1 MMSEQ
6 LVIRLRAAHDDL
18 VSWVVL
24 TPQGRRVGEIQRGT
38 LVDAAA
44 LAPGRR
50 VSVLVPGTEVMLC
63 EARVPIRNHAKL
75 LRALPYSLEEQLA
88 EDVDR
93 LHFAAARPDADGL
106 VRVVVVSRELMAQWQ
121 DALTRAGLRADA
133 LHADSEAVPVN
144 PGSLTAVLDGARVYL
159 APPQGLPQVFDGLTL
174 AQALAV
180 VGGDSP
186 PGHLLVYCEAH
197 HDRHLAEYWDELR
210 ERGIAVDVHL
220 QPEGGLAR
228 MGVSMITQPAINLLQ
243 GEYTVRRSHS
253 AMWQHWRVAAL
264 MLAGFAT
271 VAVLAKAIEFQRQA
285 SELRALDTEIEN
297 TFRRNFGDVPV
308 SDYRLQTR
316 QQLARLR
323 AGGANADLMLGL
335 DALSRSLAQAGGN
348 TRVLSLSYRRGVL
361 DLRVRAPDVATLDQ
375 LQRGMTEAGVGR
387 AEIQA
392 ANPVEGGVEGRLQ
405 VRAGGGA

>member
-1 MMSEQ
+1 MSEQ

-24 TPQGRRVGEIQRGT
+24 TPQGRRVGDIQRGT
-38 LVDAAA
+38 LGEAAA
-44 LAPGRR
+44 AASGRR

-88 EDVDR
+88 EDVER
-93 LHFAAARPDADGL
+93 LHFAASRPDAAGQ
-106 VRVVVVSRELMAQWQ
+106 VRVVVVARELMVQWQ
-121 DALTRAGLRADA
+121 EAFARAGLRVDA
-133 LHADSEAVPVN
+133 VYADSEAVPVN
-144 PGSLTAVLDGARVYL
+144 PGSLTAMLDGARVYL
-159 APPQGLPQVFDGLTL
+159 APPEGLPQVFDGLTL

-186 PGHLLVYCEAH
+186 PGHLLIYCEAH
-197 HDRHLAEYWDELR
+197 HDRHLADYWDELR
-210 ERGIAVDVHL
+210 ERGVSVDVHL

-228 MGVSMITQPAINLLQ
+228 MAASIIAQPAVSLLQ
-243 GEYTVRRSHS
+243 GEYAVRRSHS
-253 AMWQHWRVAAL
+253 ALWQHWRVAAL

-271 VAVLAKAIEFQRQA
+271 VAVLAKAIEFQRLS
-285 SELRALDTEIEN
+285 SELRALDDEIAT
-297 TFRRNFGDVPV
+297 TFRRTFGDVPV
-308 SDYRLQTR
+308 SDYRMQTR
-316 QQLARLR
+316 QQLNRLR
-323 AGGANADLMLGL
+323 GGGADADLMLGL
-335 DALSRSLAQAGGN
+335 DALGRSLAQTGGN

-375 LQRGMTEAGVGR
+375 LQRGMSEAGVGR

>member
-1 MMSEQ
+1 MSEQ

-24 TPQGRRVGEIQRGT
+24 TPQGRRVGDIQRGT
-38 LVDAAA
+38 LGEAAA
-44 LAPGRR
+44 VAQGRR

-88 EDVDR
+88 EDVDQ
-93 LHFAAARPDADGL
+93 LHFAASRPDAAGQ
-106 VRVVVVSRELMAQWQ
+106 VRVVVVARDLMVQWQ
-121 DALTRAGLRADA
+121 EVFARAGLRVDA
-133 LHADSEAVPVN
+133 LYADSEAVPVN

-186 PGHLLVYCEAH
+186 PGHLLIYCEAH
-197 HDRHLAEYWDELR
+197 HDRLLSDYWDELR
-210 ERGIAVDVHL
+210 ERGVTVDVHL

-228 MGVSMITQPAINLLQ
+228 MAASIVAQPAINLLQ
-243 GEYTVRRSHS
+243 GEHTVRRSHS
-253 AMWQHWRVAAL
+253 ALWQHWRVAAV

-271 VAVLAKAIEFQRQA
+271 VAVLAKAIEFQRLA
-285 SELRALDTEIEN
+285 SELRALDDEIAT
-297 TFRRNFGDVPV
+297 TFRRTFGDVPV
-308 SDYRLQTR
+308 SDYRMQTR
-316 QQLARLR
+316 QQLNRLR
-323 AGGANADLMLGL
+323 GGGADADLMLGL
-335 DALSRSLAQAGGN
+335 DALGRSLAQAGGN

-375 LQRGMTEAGVGR
+375 LQRGMTDAGVGR